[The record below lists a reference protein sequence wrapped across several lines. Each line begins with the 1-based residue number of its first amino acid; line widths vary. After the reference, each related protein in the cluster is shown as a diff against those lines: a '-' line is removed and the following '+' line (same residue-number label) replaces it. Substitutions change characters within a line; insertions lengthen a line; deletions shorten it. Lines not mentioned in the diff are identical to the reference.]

1 MYRSSLKKADA
12 IVDEMLE
19 RLLGDMPLASGDRI
33 SILVNSLGATPLEEL
48 YIAYRHA
55 SQQLTSRG
63 ISIVMPLVG
72 RYATSMEMTGMS
84 LSICKL
90 DDELEMLLEAA
101 VRLPV
106 LAGRRM
112 SAVLTAA
119 VLRAALLH
127 VAGRLDGAA
136 DELNARDAAVG
147 DGDLGVTVVRGARG
161 ITEALPSAPDD
172 IGALLLQC
180 AQAFTKTSGSTF
192 GTLVAT
198 GLMAAGKATR
208 GKSEIPWSDVSSV
221 LADALT
227 AMASRGKAQLGDK
240 TMLDGVEALR
250 RATHGQHDPA
260 AMLSAAVTEVKRALD
275 DLRDKPARQGRA
287 RIFAEKTVGSDDP
300 GMIVVQR
307 IVEELARP

>member
-1 MYRSSLKKADA
+1 
-12 IVDEMLE
+12 
-19 RLLGDMPLASGDRI
+19 
-33 SILVNSLGATPLEEL
+33 
-48 YIAYRHA
+48 
-55 SQQLTSRG
+55 
-63 ISIVMPLVG
+63 
-72 RYATSMEMTGMS
+72 
-84 LSICKL
+84 
-90 DDELEMLLEAA
+90 
-101 VRLPV
+101 
-106 LAGRRM
+106 M
-112 SAVLTAA
+112 SATLTAA
-119 VLRAALLH
+119 ALRAALLH
-127 VAGRLDGAA
+127 VAGRLDSAA
-136 DELNARDAAVG
+136 EELNARDAAVC

-161 ITEALPSAPDD
+161 MTEALPAAPDD

-208 GKSEIPWSDVSSV
+208 GKSEIPWAEVSSV
-221 LADALT
+221 LGDALS

-250 RATHGQHDPA
+250 RATEGRTEPA

>member
-1 MYRSSLKKADA
+1 
-12 IVDEMLE
+12 
-19 RLLGDMPLASGDRI
+19 
-33 SILVNSLGATPLEEL
+33 
-48 YIAYRHA
+48 
-55 SQQLTSRG
+55 
-63 ISIVMPLVG
+63 
-72 RYATSMEMTGMS
+72 
-84 LSICKL
+84 
-90 DDELEMLLEAA
+90 
-101 VRLPV
+101 
-106 LAGRRM
+106 M

-119 VLRAALLH
+119 ALRAALLH

-208 GKSEIPWSDVSSV
+208 GKSEIPWSDVSPV
-221 LADALT
+221 LGDALT
-227 AMASRGKAQLGDK
+227 AMAARGKAQLGDK

-250 RATHGQHDPA
+250 RATQGQTDPA

-307 IVEELARP
+307 IVEELAHT